1 MDFEIRSPL
10 HEQASITLPAEVA
23 KSDKSFN
30 GTICSNKGDEYTVR
44 NNVVDLVT
52 ELKNYSLA
60 QSTNHWK
67 LTAGLY
73 EDLWRKR
80 SLSLLTGEEFPI
92 VKEKELLIE
101 WLAPQENGIYLD
113 VGCSTALYARMVK
126 TEQPESSVVALDFSK
141 EMLNEARLKSEAEE
155 TDLFLLR
162 ADARNM
168 PFFGKTF
175 DGLMMGGTLNE
186 LTDELKVLFEC
197 RRVIKDGGT
206 FFMMHLIKADTWYG
220 RLIQGSAE
228 WSGIQFWSIDE
239 SNELFSRAG
248 FSVEE
253 QFSKGIVCFTKLKA
267 I

>member
-10 HEQASITLPAEVA
+10 HEQASITIPIEVA
-23 KSDKSFN
+23 KSDKAFN

-52 ELKNYSLA
+52 ELKDYSLA

-92 VKEKELLIE
+92 EKEKELLIE
-101 WLAPQENGIYLD
+101 WLAPQADSIYLD
-113 VGCSTALYARMVK
+113 VGCSTALYARTVK
-126 TEQPESSVVALDFSK
+126 SSQPESTVVALDFSK

-155 TDLFLLR
+155 SDMFLIR
-162 ADARNM
+162 ADARHM

-220 RLIQGSAE
+220 RLIQSSTE
-228 WSGIQFWSIDE
+228 WSGIRFWSIDE

-267 I
+267 S